1 MINTT
6 EHHSTVSLTFFEALR
21 QQLLSEQRRVFSS
34 WYAQQQWALATASL
48 PDDARRWKKAP
59 DAVRTGNLL
68 ARFRNEGRIV
78 ATEHSPSIYVLQ
90 DPSLPSNE
98 PTAHELLSAI
108 HPNAVLSYES
118 ALRAHQLTLRFTN
131 RIHCSWDPTDT
142 FRAPNLVHDID
153 LSPPRQRPLTLGGQ
167 PISWHKETPARL
179 AFSER
184 LDIQGVWILV
194 ATIERTLVDGLARP
208 AWCGGPA
215 EVFQAWNEAFDII
228 DPEAV
233 ETYTQLIDNR
243 ILFQRVGFVLET
255 LGHRS
260 ATLDEWA
267 RGATPGGSA
276 ILVPSLPWTDER
288 DERWKLG
295 VNFAHGLRT

>member
-6 EHHSTVSLTFFEALR
+6 EHHSTVSLTYFEALR

-34 WYAQQQWALATASL
+34 WYAPQQWALATASL

-118 ALRAHQLTLRFTN
+118 ALRAHQLK
-131 RIHCSWDPTDT
+131 IG
-142 FRAPNLVHDID
+142 RASCRERGEIPVVGAVLN
-153 LSPPRQRPLTLGGQ
+153 
-167 PISWHKETPARL
+167 KEDVR
-179 AFSER
+179 R
-184 LDIQGVWILV
+184 
-194 ATIERTLVDGLARP
+194 R
-208 AWCGGPA
+208 
-215 EVFQAWNEAFDII
+215 
-228 DPEAV
+228 
-233 ETYTQLIDNR
+233 
-243 ILFQRVGFVLET
+243 
-255 LGHRS
+255 H
-260 ATLDEWA
+260 
-267 RGATPGGSA
+267 
-276 ILVPSLPWTDER
+276 ER
-288 DERWKLG
+288 DR
-295 VNFAHGLRT
+295 R